1 MHTTSTIQERLASA
15 DAVALVK
22 EWLREKRGQPR
33 QALARY
39 VCEALELKDARG
51 ELRISGTI
59 KALRVLES
67 RGYWRLPKGR
77 NPSAKAGRWRPRR
90 LGRPVVRPR
99 DVPARAEQV
108 QGLNLVEV
116 RPEEDEWFRT
126 WNELIETE
134 HPLHDSRLVGRQLRY
149 LIGSEHGWLGAVGF
163 GSCALRLADRDKW
176 IGWDEPKRRQ
186 FQDRVLDMRRFLIR
200 PSVRCENLASRVL
213 SMVAQRVTADFERRY
228 CFEPWLL
235 ESFVNTEAYEG
246 TCYQAANWLCVGESI
261 GRGRNGPIEPTV
273 PRKAIYVYELN
284 RRWREQMG
292 IVPKSEQ
299 ITPLSV
305 EESLRS
311 EQWVKAEFGAAQLG
325 HRDAT
330 QRLVRIAQ
338 AKAHNPSAPYTECFA
353 GDRHE
358 LKAYYR
364 FINKK
369 HERMNPTGIL
379 SGHRRET
386 IRRIKGQKR
395 VLAVQ
400 DTTDLDFSSRLHC
413 NDLGDIG
420 KNQTGAVSHG
430 LKMHSLLPLSE
441 TGLPLGVLGTSL
453 YASHYDSQ
461 EPAPNRPI
469 EEKES
474 YRWLRTVD
482 ELAEISQWTPET
494 ELIAVGDRE
503 SDLFELFDYRRRKA
517 RHIHLLVRA
526 RFDRCLED
534 EPLKLFA
541 HLESLPVMGEA
552 TITVPR
558 QREKKGKPSQPGRM
572 SLPAR
577 RAKVQLRWS
586 RVTLRAP
593 QTAQTRQMSSVE
605 LWAVQ
610 LTEIDPPAG
619 AQPLRWVLLTTVPI
633 ESHKQAL
640 RCLRW
645 YTLRWRIEEWHR
657 VLKSGC
663 RMEAHQHQS
672 AAKLAC
678 AIAIDTVM
686 AWRVMLLTLLGREA
700 PHMRCELIFQ
710 PWECRLL
717 EDLQPLVAPETMRGQ
732 KKGLYASPPPLSF
745 SPALAERSTET
756 TARDPD
762 HKPCS
767 ADSVASATSA
777 SATEWGKENP

>member
-1 MHTTSTIQERLASA
+1 MHTTSTIQERLACA
-15 DAVALVK
+15 DAVTLVK
-22 EWLREKRGQPR
+22 EWLKANEGESR
-33 QALARY
+33 QALARH
-39 VCEALELKDARG
+39 VCKALDLKDARG
-51 ELRISGTI
+51 QWRSGGTV
-59 KALRVLES
+59 KALRVLEA
-67 RGYWRLPKGR
+67 RGYWRLPKGQDK
-77 NPSAKAGRWRPRR
+77 NHKAGQWRPRR
-90 LGRPVVRPR
+90 LGRAVTSPR
-99 DVPARAEQV
+99 DVPGRAEQV

-116 RPEEDEWFRT
+116 CPEEDELFRT

-134 HPLHDSRLVGRQLRY
+134 HPLHDSRMVGRQLRY

-163 GSCALRLADRDKW
+163 GSCALRLADRDAW
-176 IGWDEPKRRQ
+176 IGWDEPMRRQ

-213 SMVAQRVTADFERRY
+213 SLVAKRVGADFERRY
-228 CFEPWLL
+228 RFEPWLL

-246 TCYQAANWLCVGESI
+246 TCYQAANWLCVGESL
-261 GRGRNGPIEPTV
+261 GRGRHGPVEPTV
-273 PRKAIYVYELN
+273 PRKDVYIYELN

-311 EQWVKAEFGAAQLG
+311 EQWVEAEFAQADLG
-325 HRDAT
+325 HKDAT

-338 AKAHNPSAPYTECFA
+338 AKAHNPSAPYTECFV

-364 FINKK
+364 FINKE

-386 IRRIKGQKR
+386 IRRIKGQRR

-400 DTTDLDFSSRLHC
+400 DTTDLDFSDRLHC

-441 TGLPLGVLGTSL
+441 TGLPLGVLGTSI
-453 YASHYDSQ
+453 YASHYDSEDQ
-461 EPAPNRPI
+461 AQNRPI

-482 ELAEISQWTPET
+482 ELAEVSQWAPET

-503 SDLFELFDYRRRKA
+503 SDLFELFDYRRRTA
-517 RHIHLLVRA
+517 RNIHLLVRA
-526 RFDRCLED
+526 RHDRCLED

-552 TITVPR
+552 SIAVPR
-558 QREKKGKPSQPGRM
+558 QREKKGKPSHPGRM

-577 RAKVQLRWS
+577 RAKVQLRWD
-586 RVTLRAP
+586 RVTLSAP
-593 QTAQTRQMSSVE
+593 KTPHTRQMPPIE
-605 LWAVQ
+605 LWAVL
-610 LTEIDPPAG
+610 LTEIDPPEG
-619 AQPLRWVLLTTVPI
+619 AKPLRWVLLTTVPI
-633 ESHKQAL
+633 ESRKQAL

-645 YTLRWRIEEWHR
+645 YTRRWRIEEWHR

-663 RMEAHQHQS
+663 RIEAHQHQS
-672 AAKLAC
+672 AAKLAR

-700 PHMRCELIFQ
+700 PDMRCDLIFE

-732 KKGLYASPPPLSF
+732 KKGLYASPPPMSSF
-745 SPALAERSTET
+745 PDLEERSTGMP
-756 TARDPD
+756 ASDPD
-762 HKPCS
+762 HRQSC
-767 ADSVASATSA
+767 AGFVASATSG
-777 SATEWGKENP
+777 SATVWGKENP